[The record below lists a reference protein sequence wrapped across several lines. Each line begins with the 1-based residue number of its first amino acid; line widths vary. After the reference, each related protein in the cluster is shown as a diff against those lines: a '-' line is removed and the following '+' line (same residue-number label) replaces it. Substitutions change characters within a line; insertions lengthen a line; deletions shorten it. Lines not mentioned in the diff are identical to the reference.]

1 MRKPSTLPPEFSGVR
16 KDRPAAS
23 DDADANL
30 APALLEVFSGSGN
43 NLPAETVHK
52 MHELPAEAAALVR
65 AYQKASKAEATV
77 RAYQGD
83 ARVFEAWCS
92 RFGFRPLPASPE
104 AVAAFIVSEAEAG
117 RAASTLGRRL
127 AAIRYAHK
135 LAKAPDPTDD
145 EEVRAA
151 MKGARRKVGVA
162 PRQKA
167 AATADVLAALL
178 MRTPDTLT
186 GKRDRALLALGF
198 AGAFRR
204 SELVALD
211 VEDLVEHPDGLRVTV
226 RRSKV
231 DQEGRGFEKAI
242 PHGRFIR
249 PVALLR
255 EWLDAAG
262 ITEGPIF
269 RPVSRSGRVR
279 GYPSPSEPGVSS
291 HVATKPAQP
300 APVSGGQTAQ
310 PAPIENAEGSSSPE
324 REVGGLKSRKVCDN
338 YSPVEEQVRS
348 PNPGSGSVEFS
359 QVAKDPPRLTTQAV
373 ADIIKRYCEAAG
385 LDASTFGAHSLR
397 AGYITTA
404 AERGADLA
412 RIMDQSGHRDP
423 RTVVGYIRRANAF
436 KDHSGSGFL

>member
-1 MRKPSTLPPEFSGVR
+1 MPRAE
-16 KDRPAAS
+16 S
-23 DDADANL
+23 DN
-30 APALLEVFSGSGN
+30 ALIRQVLSGSGG
-43 NLPAETVHK
+43 NLPAET
-52 MHELPAEAAALVR
+52 AALVE
-65 AYQKASKAEATV
+65 AYQRASKADATV
-77 RAYQGD
+77 RAYRSD
-83 ARVFEAWCS
+83 VRVFEAWC
-92 RFGFRPLPASPE
+92 RRLGFRSMPASPE
-104 AVAAFIVSEAEAG
+104 TVAAFIVYEAEEG

-127 AAIRYAHK
+127 AAIRYGHK

-145 EEVRAA
+145 EGVRAA

-162 PRQKA
+162 PTQKA
-167 AATADVLAALL
+167 AATAEILAALL

-211 VEDLVEHPDGLRVTV
+211 VEDLREDPEGLRVVV
-226 RRSKV
+226 RRSKI

-249 PVALLR
+249 PVAMVR

-262 ITEGPIF
+262 IVSGPVF
-269 RPVSRSGRVR
+269 RPVSRSGNVR
-279 GYPSPSEPGVSS
+279 KGVRLAKFSL
-291 HVATKPAQP
+291 AD
-300 APVSGGQTAQ
+300 
-310 PAPIENAEGSSSPE
+310 EGSLQV
-324 REVGGLKSRKVCDN
+324 EVK
-338 YSPVEEQVRS
+338 
-348 PNPGSGSVEFS
+348 
-359 QVAKDPPRLTTQAV
+359 PPRLTTKTV
-373 ADIIKRYCEAAG
+373 ADIIKKYTAAAG

-436 KDHSGSGFL
+436 KGHSGSGFL

>member
-1 MRKPSTLPPEFSGVR
+1 MPRSMPDNAPSAPVLPGSRENPTAEFYGEVA
-16 KDRPAAS
+16 KLPARS
-23 DDADANL
+23 
-30 APALLEVFSGSGN
+30 APNFGG
-43 NLPAETVHK
+43 NLPDK
-52 MHELPAEAAALVR
+52 AAAIVR
-65 AYQKASKAEATV
+65 SYQRASKADATV
-77 RAYQGD
+77 RAYTSD
-83 ARVFEAWCS
+83 ARVFQDWCT
-92 RFGFRPLPASPE
+92 RFGFQSLPASPE
-104 AVAAFIVSEAEAG
+104 AVAGFIVSEAENG

-135 LAKAPDPTDD
+135 LARAADPTDD
-145 EEVRAA
+145 EGVRAA

-162 PRQKA
+162 PTQKA
-167 AATADVLAALL
+167 AATAEILAALL

-211 VEDLVEHPDGLRVTV
+211 VEDLREDPEGLRVMV
-226 RRSKV
+226 RRGKT

-249 PVALLR
+249 PVALVR

-262 ITEGPIF
+262 ITSGPVF

-279 GYPSPSEPGVSS
+279 KSAQGGEEGVLSTHPFEDGVQVQHPTEGADHPASLRQSDVKSLHAPDPG
-291 HVATKPAQP
+291 
-300 APVSGGQTAQ
+300 TAK
-310 PAPIENAEGSSSPE
+310 
-324 REVGGLKSRKVCDN
+324 L
-338 YSPVEEQVRS
+338 
-348 PNPGSGSVEFS
+348 
-359 QVAKDPPRLTTQAV
+359 PRLTTQAV
-373 ADIIKRYCEAAG
+373 ADIIKRYCTAAG

-436 KDHSGSGFL
+436 KGHSGSGFL

>member
-1 MRKPSTLPPEFSGVR
+1 MSDTLPAEIVLPLG
-16 KDRPAAS
+16 A
-23 DDADANL
+23 
-30 APALLEVFSGSGN
+30 
-43 NLPAETVHK
+43 LPAET
-52 MHELPAEAAALVR
+52 LALVQ
-65 AYQKASKAEATV
+65 AYQRASKADATV
-77 RAYQGD
+77 RAYRAD
-83 ARVFEAWCS
+83 VRVFEAWCA
-92 RFGFRPLPASPE
+92 RYGFRSMPAAPE
-104 AVAAFIVSEAEAG
+104 TVAAFIVHEAEEG
-117 RAASTLGRRL
+117 RATSTLGRRL
-127 AAIRYAHK
+127 AAIRYGHK

-145 EEVRAA
+145 EGVHAA
-151 MKGARRKVGVA
+151 IKGARRKL
-162 PRQKA
+162 RDRRINQKT
-167 AATADVLAALL
+167 AATADILAALL

-211 VEDLVEHPDGLRVTV
+211 VEDLREDPEGLRVMV

-231 DQEGRGFEKAI
+231 DQEGRGLEKAI

-262 ITEGPIF
+262 ITSGPVFKPI
-269 RPVSRSGRVR
+269 SRSGNVR
-279 GYPSPSEPGVSS
+279 WLDASG
-291 HVATKPAQP
+291 KPAQL
-300 APVSGGQTAQ
+300 S
-310 PAPIENAEGSSSPE
+310 
-324 REVGGLKSRKVCDN
+324 D
-338 YSPVEEQVRS
+338 RS
-348 PNPGSGSVEFS
+348 
-359 QVAKDPPRLTTQAV
+359 VANILQA
-373 ADIIKRYCEAAG
+373 YCTAAG

-436 KDHSGSGFL
+436 KGHSGSGFL

>member
-1 MRKPSTLPPEFSGVR
+1 MPEPDNLPTEVL
-16 KDRPAAS
+16 S
-23 DDADANL
+23 DH
-30 APALLEVFSGSGN
+30 GN
-43 NLPAETVHK
+43 NLPAE
-52 MHELPAEAAALVR
+52 AAAIVR
-65 AYQKASKAEATV
+65 AYQRASKADATV
-77 RAYQGD
+77 RAYTSD
-83 ARVFEAWCS
+83 ARVFQEWCAQFS
-92 RFGFRPLPASPE
+92 FRSLPASPE
-104 AVAAFIVSEAEAG
+104 AVAAFIVSEAEAR

-135 LAKAPDPTDD
+135 LAGAADPTDD
-145 EEVRAA
+145 EGVRAA
-151 MKGARRKVGVA
+151 MQGARRKVGVA
-162 PRQKA
+162 PTQKA

-211 VEDLVEHPDGLRVTV
+211 VEDLREDPEGLRVMV

-249 PVALLR
+249 PVALVR

-262 ITEGPIF
+262 IANGPVF
-269 RPVSRSGRVR
+269 RPVSRSGNVR
-279 GYPSPSEPGVSS
+279 QG
-291 HVATKPAQP
+291 A
-300 APVSGGQTAQ
+300 
-310 PAPIENAEGSSSPE
+310 
-324 REVGGLKSRKVCDN
+324 D
-338 YSPVEEQVRS
+338 YS
-348 PNPGSGSVEFS
+348 
-359 QVAKDPPRLTTQAV
+359 APRLTTQAV
-373 ADIIKRYCEAAG
+373 ADIIKRYCTAAG
-385 LDASTFGAHSLR
+385 LDAATFGAHSLR

-436 KDHSGSGFL
+436 KGHSGSGFL

>member
-1 MRKPSTLPPEFSGVR
+1 MTPNALPVVAPELVSQ
-16 KDRPAAS
+16 
-23 DDADANL
+23 
-30 APALLEVFSGSGN
+30 
-43 NLPAETVHK
+43 
-52 MHELPAEAAALVR
+52 LPAEAAAIVR
-65 AYQKASKAEATV
+65 AYQQASKADSTV
-77 RAYQGD
+77 RAYRAD
-83 ARVFEAWCS
+83 AQVFQAWCA
-92 RFGFRPLPASPE
+92 RFGFRSLPATPE
-104 AVAAFIVSEAEAG
+104 AVAAFIVAEAEEG

-135 LAKAPDPTDD
+135 LAKAPDPTED
-145 EEVRAA
+145 EGVRAA

-162 PRQKA
+162 PMQKA
-167 AATADVLAALL
+167 AATAEILAALL

-211 VEDLVEHPDGLRVTV
+211 VEDLREDPEGLRVLV

-249 PVALLR
+249 PVALVR
-255 EWLDAAG
+255 EWLNAAG
-262 ITEGPIF
+262 ITSGPVF
-269 RPVSRSGRVR
+269 RPVSRSGNVR
-279 GYPSPSEPGVSS
+279 QGEGV
-291 HVATKPAQP
+291 
-300 APVSGGQTAQ
+300 
-310 PAPIENAEGSSSPE
+310 
-324 REVGGLKSRKVCDN
+324 
-338 YSPVEEQVRS
+338 
-348 PNPGSGSVEFS
+348 
-359 QVAKDPPRLTTQAV
+359 RLTTQAV
-373 ADIIKRYCEAAG
+373 ADIIKRYCAAAG

-436 KDHSGSGFL
+436 KGHSGSGFL

>member
-1 MRKPSTLPPEFSGVR
+1 MSDAFKA
-16 KDRPAAS
+16 PAAIS
-23 DDADANL
+23 TD
-30 APALLEVFSGSGN
+30 PAAG
-43 NLPAETVHK
+43 
-52 MHELPAEAAALVR
+52 LPAEAVAIVR
-65 AYQKASKAEATV
+65 AYQQASKADSTV
-77 RAYQGD
+77 RAYRSDVQ
-83 ARVFEAWCS
+83 VFQAWCA
-92 RFGFRPLPASPE
+92 RFGFRSLPASPE
-104 AVAAFIVSEAEAG
+104 AVAGFLAHEAEAG
-117 RAASTLGRRL
+117 RSASTIGRRL
-127 AAIRYAHK
+127 AAIRYGHK
-135 LAKAPDPTDD
+135 LAKAADPTDD
-145 EEVRAA
+145 EDVRAT
-151 MKGARRKVGVA
+151 MKGIRRRVGVA
-162 PRQKA
+162 PTQKA
-167 AATADVLAALL
+167 AATADILAALL

-211 VEDLVEHPDGLRVTV
+211 VEDLREDPEGLRVMV

-262 ITEGPIF
+262 ITSGPVF
-269 RPVSRSGRVR
+269 RPVSRSGNVRV
-279 GYPSPSEPGVSS
+279 
-291 HVATKPAQP
+291 
-300 APVSGGQTAQ
+300 APKAG
-310 PAPIENAEGSSSPE
+310 
-324 REVGGLKSRKVCDN
+324 DD
-338 YSPVEEQVRS
+338 
-348 PNPGSGSVEFS
+348 PNLDR
-359 QVAKDPPRLTTQAV
+359 APRLTDRSV
-373 ADIIKRYCEAAG
+373 ANILQSYCAAAG

-436 KDHSGSGFL
+436 KQHSGSGFL

>member
-1 MRKPSTLPPEFSGVR
+1 M
-16 KDRPAAS
+16 
-23 DDADANL
+23 
-30 APALLEVFSGSGN
+30 
-43 NLPAETVHK
+43 
-52 MHELPAEAAALVR
+52 R
-65 AYQKASKAEATV
+65 AYTS
-77 RAYQGD
+77 D
-83 ARVFEAWCS
+83 ARVFQDWCA
-92 RFGFRPLPASPE
+92 RFGFRSLPASPE
-104 AVAAFIVSEAEAG
+104 AVAAFIVSEAEDG

-135 LAKAPDPTDD
+135 LAKAADPTDD
-145 EEVRAA
+145 EGVRSAI
-151 MKGARRKVGVA
+151 KGARRKVGVA
-162 PRQKA
+162 PTQKA

-178 MRTPDTLT
+178 MRTPDNLA

-211 VEDLVEHPDGLRVTV
+211 VEDLREDPEGLRVMV

-242 PHGRFIR
+242 PHGRFVR
-249 PVALLR
+249 PVALVR
-255 EWLDAAG
+255 EWLEAAG
-262 ITEGPIF
+262 ITSGPVF

-279 GYPSPSEPGVSS
+279 VVQIEPPSTSGGVSGHS
-291 HVATKPAQP
+291 
-300 APVSGGQTAQ
+300 APK
-310 PAPIENAEGSSSPE
+310 
-324 REVGGLKSRKVCDN
+324 L
-338 YSPVEEQVRS
+338 
-348 PNPGSGSVEFS
+348 
-359 QVAKDPPRLTTQAV
+359 PRLTDRSVANILQA
-373 ADIIKRYCEAAG
+373 YCTAAG

-436 KDHSGSGFL
+436 KGHSGSGFL